1 MNKTLIVA
9 CAVAGGLFAA
19 LAAPPPAQALPS
31 VSLGIEKNADA
42 VMHLARR
49 GGGGRGM
56 RGRSFGGGRGMR
68 GRSFGGGRGMRG
80 RSYGGGRASR
90 GRAYGGRRGIRGR
103 AYGGRRGI
111 RGRGYRR
118 GRGYGYRGYGK
129 RRYRRRRVRRGR
141 GYGYYGG
148 YYGGTCAWLRQRAY
162 VTGNPYWWRRY
173 NRCIGDYY

>member
-103 AYGGRRGI
+103 GAGTDIVAMANAAIVAGVFAAGVATATMVATMVAPARG
-111 RGRGYRR
+111 
-118 GRGYGYRGYGK
+118 
-129 RRYRRRRVRRGR
+129 
-141 GYGYYGG
+141 
-148 YYGGTCAWLRQRAY
+148 
-162 VTGNPYWWRRY
+162 
-173 NRCIGDYY
+173 

>member
-68 GRSFGGGRGMRG
+68 VCAGTVADVSFADAVSDVVASFVDAVSAVVASLATGATANVAFVAGAIAGCGVTTMAMLRMWLEPTIV
-80 RSYGGGRASR
+80 GRAR
-90 GRAYGGRRGIRGR
+90 G
-103 AYGGRRGI
+103 
-111 RGRGYRR
+111 
-118 GRGYGYRGYGK
+118 
-129 RRYRRRRVRRGR
+129 
-141 GYGYYGG
+141 
-148 YYGGTCAWLRQRAY
+148 
-162 VTGNPYWWRRY
+162 
-173 NRCIGDYY
+173 

>member
-1 MNKTLIVA
+1 MNKTHIVA

-56 RGRSFGGGRGMR
+56 RGRS
-68 GRSFGGGRGMRG
+68 
-80 RSYGGGRASR
+80 YGGGRASR

-118 GRGYGYRGYGK
+118 GRVYGFRGYGK
-129 RRYRRRRVRRGR
+129 RRYRRRRFRRGR
-141 GYGYYGG
+141 VYGYYGG

>member
-68 GRSFGGGRGMRG
+68 GRS
-80 RSYGGGRASR
+80 YGGGRASR

-103 AYGGRRGI
+103 
-111 RGRGYRR
+111 GYRR
-118 GRGYGYRGYGK
+118 GRVYGYRGYGK
-129 RRYRRRRVRRGR
+129 RRFRRRRFRRGR
-141 GYGYYGG
+141 VYGYYGG

>member
-68 GRSFGGGRGMRG
+68 GRS
-80 RSYGGGRASR
+80 YGGGRAS
-90 GRAYGGRRGIRGR
+90 RGR

-141 GYGYYGG
+141 VYGYYGG